1 MCTEGGILLFTLFD
15 ARCCSSLLFVL
26 WIEIMVVTWF
36 YGVNRYI
43 DNLQEMGIGIGLNRP
58 YGPLRMIIIA
68 LLAFVT
74 PLVLIVVCIIA
85 WMKRGG
91 IVYGGEKYP
100 PVVEGFGWFLE
111 LGPLLFLVLMA
122 LWQVYKV
129 SKEDLSLTQMWN
141 KLTTPTDEWYETPR
155 EDDDSIDD
163 ERPGN
168 LKFI

>member
-43 DNLQEMGIGIGLNRP
+43 DNLQEMGMSIGLSRP